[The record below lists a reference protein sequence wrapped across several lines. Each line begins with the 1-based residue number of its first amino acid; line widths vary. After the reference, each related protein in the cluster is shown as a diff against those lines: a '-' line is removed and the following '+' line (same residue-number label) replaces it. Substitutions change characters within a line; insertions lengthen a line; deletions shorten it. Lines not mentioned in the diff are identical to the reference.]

1 MAEIASKT
9 ALSQNMANLELG
21 TVLKI
26 PAVRQVSLLIGVAAS
41 VALGVSAF
49 LWAQGSNYQSV
60 FSGLNMDD
68 AAQMISTLNSAGID
82 SRLGPDGSSVMVPAD
97 SMDAARLELAGA
109 GMSVAGSSGIADL
122 SEQSSFGVSQFMESA
137 RYQHALEAELVRT
150 IRNLRAVQDARV
162 HLAIPK
168 QSSFIRNRDKPSAS
182 VLLNLYRGQTL
193 SDAQTQSI
201 VHLVASSVSNLHANA
216 VTVIDQ
222 HGSLLS
228 GTQESN
234 SMSSNARQF
243 DYARNLENTY
253 RRKLMELMV
262 PIVGPGR
269 VRAEV
274 VADLDFTQTE
284 ETRESYDPNG
294 SVIRSEQLNERTQGE
309 GSEQAQGIPGALS
322 NQPPETG
329 GVASEGEQINGE
341 RLNRSVN
348 TVRNFELD
356 KTVSVRRLPSGTIR
370 RLSVAVLIDDSVA
383 AGAEVAAD
391 AEEGAE
397 LATVS
402 SAVTPEQIEQY
413 TSLIKEA
420 IGFNEARGDS
430 VSVIAAAFAPTA
442 PAVEIEETPMWKQA
456 WVLGLARNVVGV
468 LVVLGIAFGVGKPLV
483 SGLLATTQEPA
494 APAAAQATV
503 ASTGEILPAGTQVP
517 GNIVPA
523 TQMFTY
529 DQKVAA
535 AKNIT
540 GHDPAR
546 VAQVLKKWVATDE

>member
-1 MAEIASKT
+1 MAETANTT

-26 PAVRQVSLLIGVAAS
+26 PAVRQVSLLVGVAAS
-41 VALGVSAF
+41 VALGVAAF

-82 SRLGPDGSSVMVPAD
+82 SKLGSDGSSVMVPAD
-97 SMDAARLELAGA
+97 RMDAARLELAGS
-109 GMSVAGSSGIADL
+109 GLSVAGSSGIDDL

-243 DYARNLENTY
+243 DYARNLEDTY

-284 ETRESYDPNG
+284 ETRESYDPSG
-294 SVIRSEQLNERTQGE
+294 SVIRSEQLNERTQGS

-329 GVASEGEQINGE
+329 GVASEGEQVNGE

-370 RLSVAVLIDDSVA
+370 RLSVAVLIDDNTSTS
-383 AGAEVAAD
+383 AESATG
-391 AEEGAE
+391 AEEGGEA
-397 LATVS
+397 ASVAS
-402 SAVTPEQIEQY
+402 SITPEQIEQY

-442 PAVEIEETPMWKQA
+442 PAMEVEETPMWKQA

-483 SGLLATTQEPA
+483 SGLLATTQ
-494 APAAAQATV
+494 APVVAAATPTTV
-503 ASTGEILPAGTQVP
+503 ASTGEVLPAGTPVP

>member
-1 MAEIASKT
+1 MAEIASTT

-109 GMSVAGSSGIADL
+109 GMSVAGSSGIDDL